1 MTSPET
7 EPTVSVIVPVHRGG
21 SMFKHCLDGVA
32 ALQPAADEVL
42 VVLDGADAVAERQAG
57 ELDFTTISLP
67 VRRGPAAA
75 RNAGARAARGRIL
88 FFLDADVS
96 PAADAVAKVRR
107 AFSADP
113 DLAALFGSYDDEP
126 AAPNF
131 LSQFKNLQHHYVH
144 QHANEQAATFWGA
157 CGAIRADTFRDFDG
171 FDETYPV
178 PSIEDIELGTRLHAG
193 GRRIRLDK
201 SLQVKHLKCW
211 RTASLLRADVL
222 HRAVPWTCLI
232 LRQGRMPNDLN
243 LRWSGRWSV
252 VAAYVVLGALG
263 AAGWWPA
270 LLLVAGLAA
279 AALLAMNFPLYRFFY
294 RRRGLIFT
302 LAAVSWHWFYFLYGG
317 AGFIAGLLIHL
328 TAGLRKQPARPD
340 AAQTGPKREAP

>member
-1 MTSPET
+1 MTSLET
-7 EPTVSVIVPVHRGG
+7 GADGLRDRSRSPGR
-21 SMFKHCLDGVA
+21 LDVQALPGRRA

-42 VVLDGADAVAERQAG
+42 VSWTAPTRSPNVKPASWTSPPSAYRFGGSRRRPQRRR
-57 ELDFTTISLP
+57 P
-67 VRRGPAAA
+67 RGPW
-75 RNAGARAARGRIL
+75 
-88 FFLDADVS
+88 ADS
-96 PAADAVAKVRR
+96 LLPRR
-107 AFSADP
+107 RRHPPPTPSRRCGAFSADP

-157 CGAIRADTFRDFDG
+157 CGAIRAICSGILDG

-201 SLQVKHLKCW
+201 SLQVKHSSAGGPSACPG
-211 RTASLLRADVL
+211 RRAAPGGSL
-222 HRAVPWTCLI
+222 TCLI

-243 LRWSGRWSV
+243 LRWAGGWSV
-252 VAAYVVLGALG
+252 GAASVVLGALG

-317 AGFIAGLLIHL
+317 AGFIAGLLVHL